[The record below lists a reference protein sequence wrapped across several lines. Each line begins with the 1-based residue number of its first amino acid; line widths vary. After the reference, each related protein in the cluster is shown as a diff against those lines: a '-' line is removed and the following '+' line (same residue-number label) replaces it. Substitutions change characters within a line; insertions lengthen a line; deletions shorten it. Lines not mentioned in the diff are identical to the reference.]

1 MVFSKEQSS
10 AIMHVKGPMMVIAG
24 PGSGKTTVITQRIK
38 YMIESAGV
46 PPADILVITFTR
58 AAASEMEKR
67 FRQITQGSD
76 YHVRFGTFH
85 SIFFWIIRT
94 AYGLDNSCVI
104 SDSDK
109 RKLIESIMQ
118 RLNID
123 IDEYGHREDMVRSIT
138 AQIGIVKCDMLDI
151 DSYYSKDMP
160 AEEFRSIYRQ
170 LEKCMKDIGKIDFDD
185 MMVMCHQLLINRND
199 ILKKC
204 REMFKYIL
212 VDEFQDSN
220 RIQYEILKLLG
231 APDNNVFVVGD
242 DDQSVYGFRGAR
254 PEIMK
259 RFQEDFEDTL
269 TLQLDINYRSDRAIT
284 KASSIVIGDNKK
296 RFEKKLSSNSEA
308 EGKVTLYFPKDAAE
322 QNDSILSKLKE
333 NYERGIAYEKQAVL
347 YRTNVQP
354 RRLAYR
360 LEQYNIPFT
369 ISDELPNLFEHF
381 VIKNCIDYMRFAL
394 GNHDRRIFLRIMN
407 KPVRYITRD
416 SLREECIDLNK
427 LKKQYTDKVY
437 VMQNISKLQS
447 DLELVSKMKPFAAL
461 NYIRRGIGYE
471 DYLFKYAG
479 EKNLDYEEMADL
491 LDEFAY
497 MIKDIATFEDMF
509 KMIDDYR
516 ENIMN
521 MPQNRQDIKGVKLM
535 TMHSAK
541 GLEFDIVYIIDA
553 VEGIC
558 PYKKAKNAAELEEER
573 RMFYVA
579 MTRARHELN
588 IYAPKTIAGKSKKP
602 SIYISKRT
610 DV

>member
-104 SDSDK
+104 SGSDK
-109 RKLIESIMQ
+109 IKLIESIMQ
-118 RLNID
+118 RLDID
-123 IDEYGHREDMVRSIT
+123 IDEYGHREDMIRSIT

-204 REMFKYIL
+204 REIFKYIL

-269 TLQLDINYRSDRAIT
+269 TVQLDINYRSDRAIT
-284 KASSIVIGDNKK
+284 KASSIVIGANKK

-347 YRTNVQP
+347 YRTNVEP

-394 GNHDRRIFLRIMN
+394 GDHDRRIFLRIMN

-479 EKNLDYEEMADL
+479 EKNLDYEEMVDL

-516 ENIMN
+516 ENIKN

>member
-1 MVFSKEQSS
+1 
-10 AIMHVKGPMMVIAG
+10 
-24 PGSGKTTVITQRIK
+24 
-38 YMIESAGV
+38 
-46 PPADILVITFTR
+46 
-58 AAASEMEKR
+58 
-67 FRQITQGSD
+67 
-76 YHVRFGTFH
+76 
-85 SIFFWIIRT
+85 
-94 AYGLDNSCVI
+94 
-104 SDSDK
+104 
-109 RKLIESIMQ
+109 
-118 RLNID
+118 
-123 IDEYGHREDMVRSIT
+123 
-138 AQIGIVKCDMLDI
+138 
-151 DSYYSKDMP
+151 
-160 AEEFRSIYRQ
+160 
-170 LEKCMKDIGKIDFDD
+170 
-185 MMVMCHQLLINRND
+185 
-199 ILKKC
+199 
-204 REMFKYIL
+204 
-212 VDEFQDSN
+212 
-220 RIQYEILKLLG
+220 
-231 APDNNVFVVGD
+231 
-242 DDQSVYGFRGAR
+242 
-254 PEIMK
+254 
-259 RFQEDFEDTL
+259 
-269 TLQLDINYRSDRAIT
+269 
-284 KASSIVIGDNKK
+284 SIVIGVNKK
-296 RFEKKLSSNSEA
+296 RFVKNLSSNSEA

-322 QNDSILSKLKE
+322 QNDSILSKLRE

-347 YRTNVQP
+347 YRTNMQP

-416 SLREECIDLNK
+416 SLREEYIDLNK
-427 LKKQYTDKVY
+427 LKKRYTDKIY

-447 DLELVSKMKPFAAL
+447 DLELVSNMKPFAAL

-479 EKNLDYEEMADL
+479 EKNLDHEELVDL

-516 ENIMN
+516 EDIKN

-588 IYAPKTIAGKSKKP
+588 IYAPKTSAGKSKKP